1 MAPLLAALLLLA
13 GAPISPDARIAAS
26 AAAAQALQGP
36 LDGTWTLADTSGRAL
51 YVVQIVDP
59 VTGGSNLEAAWRAPG
74 ADGALGEATARRA
87 GDRLSLRLGD
97 HGPLVS
103 LRRVSRDLWRG
114 VLRQD
119 GGGRRVV
126 LRRG

>member
-1 MAPLLAALLLLA
+1 MAPLIAALLLLA
-13 GAPISPDARIAAS
+13 AAPSSRGDRIAAS

-36 LDGTWTLADTSGRAL
+36 LDGTWTLADAHGRAL
-51 YVVQIVDP
+51 YVIQIVDP
-59 VTGGSNLEAAWRAPG
+59 VSGGADLQAAWRSPG
-74 ADGALGEATARRA
+74 PAGALGEATARRT

-97 HGPLVS
+97 RGPQVA

-114 VLRQD
+114 VRHHD
-119 GGGRRVV
+119 GGDRRVF